1 MYIIYYNTLEKHH
14 WIEQF
19 DSFDLCTWSDFV
31 HADTISIGTS
41 DAELRGNDF
50 IKWAKKERIK
60 SLLFWIKSTFKIIV
74 LMLQMICFKGNT
86 ENDISRETLVNKK
99 HALYIFIW

>member
-19 DSFDLCTWSDFV
+19 DPFDLCTWSDFV

-41 DAELRGNDF
+41 DAELKGNGF
-50 IKWAKKERIK
+50 IKWAKKER
-60 SLLFWIKSTFKIIV
+60 IKSTFKIIV